1 MDEKNCE
8 ALFEYLR
15 SILYDPKAKQLD
27 IETLDEPFRKL
38 GMGLQFLD
46 HAVREM
52 KDYTAAL
59 SVGKLSVPAPARDNF
74 LCENLKSLHANLNHL
89 TWQAKQVANG
99 DYAQSV
105 SYMGEFSES
114 FNAMVEQLRE
124 RDAKLKAEAEL
135 VRKHLDV
142 VEGYNKL
149 LIELIARSEEDVIV
163 TSAKRHEILYC
174 TKENVQ
180 ENIQD
185 NELYGIILERQK
197 KKEAR
202 AEQFGEHE
210 WTWEVEDS
218 YHRYYRITTARMEW
232 QGEQAYAHI
241 ILELTH
247 EHEEQGRWEMR
258 AYSDALTSIG
268 NRSYFLKQL
277 EELLETGEALVI
289 CYCDLD
295 HLKYV
300 NDHHGHAEGDAYIC
314 SFVASVQQFIR
325 DDDVFT
331 RLGGDEF
338 CIIFRDCLQ
347 DAVEE
352 RMQEIQNEFAKGY
365 KPYAKS
371 FSYGLVQVPEGHRN
385 INIDEMMDQADY
397 RMYQQKKAHRNA
409 RT

>member
-8 ALFEYLR
+8 ELFEYLR
-15 SILYDPKAKQLD
+15 SILYDPQVKKLD
-27 IETLDEPFRKL
+27 IETLDKPFRKL
-38 GMGLQFLD
+38 GMGLQYLER
-46 HAVREM
+46 AVHEM
-52 KDYTAAL
+52 KEYTAAL
-59 SVGKLSVPAPARDNF
+59 SVGNLSVPAPPRDNF
-74 LCENLKSLHANLNHL
+74 LCENLKNIHANLNHL
-89 TWQAKQVANG
+89 TWQAKQVAKG

-105 SYMGEFSES
+105 SYMGEFSEA

-124 RDAKLKAEAEL
+124 RDAKLKEEARL
-135 VRKHLDV
+135 VQKHLDV

-149 LIELIARSEEDVIV
+149 LLELIARSEEDVIV

-180 ENIQD
+180 D

-197 KKEAR
+197 KKEVR
-202 AEQFGEHE
+202 AEEFGEHE

-218 YHRYYRITTARMEW
+218 HHRYYRITTARMEW
-232 QGEQAYAHI
+232 QGEKAYAHI

-258 AYSDALTSIG
+258 AYSDTLTSIG
-268 NRSYFLKQL
+268 NRSFFLKQVA
-277 EELLETGEALVI
+277 ELLETGEALVI

-300 NDHHGHAEGDAYIC
+300 NDNHGHAEGDAYIC
-314 SFVASVQQFIR
+314 SFVESTQKFIR

-347 DAVEE
+347 EAVEE
-352 RMQEIQNEFAKGY
+352 RMQEIEKEFAKGY

-371 FSYGLVQVPEGHRN
+371 FSYGLVQVPEGHAH
-385 INIDEMMDQADY
+385 IDIDKMMEQADY
-397 RMYQQKKAHRNA
+397 RMYEQKKAHRNA
-409 RT
+409 RV